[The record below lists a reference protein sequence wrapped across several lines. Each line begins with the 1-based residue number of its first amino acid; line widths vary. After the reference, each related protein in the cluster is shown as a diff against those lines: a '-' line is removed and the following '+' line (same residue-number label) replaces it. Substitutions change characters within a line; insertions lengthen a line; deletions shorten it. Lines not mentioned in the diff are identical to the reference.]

1 MGTDTRTRHGV
12 STAIERRNLLNSPH
26 CTSSSTANASAAV
39 TFAAKSVVLTG
50 ISDLSLADGYD
61 ARVTDVDTV
70 APKSSGRPAAAAAPP
85 GARSIVARRASLPRG
100 QECARSAIDG
110 HAPVKRNRY
119 IQLTGATKSVNRQL
133 DAKTRSLAGKDARV
147 MPLRVGERRTMM

>member
-70 APKSSGRPAAAAAPP
+70 APKSAGRPAAAAALVVAEHLPAIP
-85 GARSIVARRASLPRG
+85 AYLAPMSRSHSRWCLSGVLRPTHPRRIRPTHS
-100 QECARSAIDG
+100 
-110 HAPVKRNRY
+110 
-119 IQLTGATKSVNRQL
+119 
-133 DAKTRSLAGKDARV
+133 
-147 MPLRVGERRTMM
+147 